1 MKVLSVVGARPN
13 FVKIAAM
20 LAEMRNQAGIQP
32 LLVHTGQHY
41 DSGMSDSFF
50 QNLGIPQPDINL
62 EVGSASAACQ
72 VAQIM
77 ERLEPVLV
85 SERPDIVVV
94 VGDVNSTLAGALTAV
109 KLGVPVAHVEA
120 GLRSFDRTMPEEI
133 NRVVTDA
140 ISEILFAT
148 EPNGVENLLKEGRP
162 ASQIFLVG
170 NVIIDTLRSCL
181 ARARQLDHF
190 TDPEI
195 WGENA
200 SNRPARFALVTLH
213 RPSTVDN
220 SLALRDVWE
229 ALGEIAKEIPIVFPV
244 HPRAQKRLR
253 DLGLD
258 SRTEQ
263 PFGHPHGIRLISPL
277 SYLRFLHLE
286 SSATFVITDSGGI
299 QEETTVLGVPC
310 LTVREN
316 TERPVT
322 VTEGTNTLVGLNSE
336 RLKEGARQILSGKG
350 KRGRVPAL
358 WDGEAAK
365 RIVGILKERLPQI
378 TIQAA
383 TLATVSENPAAGRH
397 C

>member
-1 MKVLSVVGARPN
+1 MKILSVVGARPN
-13 FVKIAAM
+13 FVKIAALM
-20 LAEMRNQAGIQP
+20 AEMRNQAGIRP

-50 QNLGIPQPDINL
+50 QDLDIPQPDTNL

-85 SERPDIVVV
+85 SEQPDIVVV
-94 VGDVNSTLAGALTAV
+94 VGDVNSTLAGALTAI
-109 KLGVPVAHVEA
+109 KLGIPVAHVEA

-133 NRVVTDA
+133 NRVVTDS
-140 ISEILFAT
+140 ISEFLFAT
-148 EPNGVENLLKEGRP
+148 EPSGVENLLKEGRP

-170 NVIIDTLRSCL
+170 NVMIDTLRSCL
-181 ARARQLDHF
+181 ARARQLDPLA
-190 TDPEI
+190 DPEI
-195 WGENA
+195 WGESALNP
-200 SNRPARFALVTLH
+200 PARFALVTLH

-220 SLALRDVWE
+220 SLALRIVWK
-229 ALGEIAKEIPIVFPV
+229 ALGEIAEEIPIVFPV
-244 HPRAQKRLR
+244 HPRTQKRLR

-258 SRTEQ
+258 SGTGQ
-263 PFGHPHGIRLISPL
+263 PFGHQNGIRLISPL
-277 SYLRFLHLE
+277 RYLRFLHLE
-286 SSATFVITDSGGI
+286 SFATFVITDSGGI

-316 TERPVT
+316 TERPIT
-322 VTEGTNTLVGLNSE
+322 LTEGTNTLVGLNSE
-336 RLKEGARQILSGKG
+336 RLKEGAHQILAGKG

-365 RIVGILKERLPQI
+365 RIVGILKERLQSSS
-378 TIQAA
+378 
-383 TLATVSENPAAGRH
+383 VGRM
-397 C
+397 